1 MAIIT
6 ISRQVAARGDE
17 VATILAQKIGYE
29 FITRK
34 KIGAKILE
42 LGFPGEK
49 MKKYDEIKPG
59 FFASLTKDRDEYLDY
74 LQTAILEFA
83 VKGNCI
89 FIGRGSFII
98 LRDLPNLVSVRL
110 VTEDTIRLARLM
122 AEFSWN
128 EKQAQQRIDESDA
141 NRLAFHK
148 SFFNL
153 DNESY
158 SHFHGIFNTGI
169 LSDDITADLIKS
181 LTEKVITPEN
191 EAVGKIKVKEMY
203 KAQKITNTISLEKKL
218 PISFL
223 HTAIE
228 GDKIILSGVADATGI
243 AEKAVSV
250 VKEMMG
256 DVTVETR
263 ISVVNNFNFYR

>member
-89 FIGRGSFII
+89 FIG
-98 LRDLPNLVSVRL
+98 
-110 VTEDTIRLARLM
+110 
-122 AEFSWN
+122 
-128 EKQAQQRIDESDA
+128 
-141 NRLAFHK
+141 
-148 SFFNL
+148 
-153 DNESY
+153 
-158 SHFHGIFNTGI
+158 
-169 LSDDITADLIKS
+169 
-181 LTEKVITPEN
+181 
-191 EAVGKIKVKEMY
+191 
-203 KAQKITNTISLEKKL
+203 
-218 PISFL
+218 
-223 HTAIE
+223 
-228 GDKIILSGVADATGI
+228 
-243 AEKAVSV
+243 
-250 VKEMMG
+250 
-256 DVTVETR
+256 
-263 ISVVNNFNFYR
+263 